1 MKTTDPYDP
10 LSLSTLVKQRIEDKA
25 NGCRPQIK
33 VNTHSAHG
41 TSHSH
46 HRSHTDEEIK
56 HEFLGML
63 LDQDPEESCHLEK
76 DQDQS
81 TRKINSGEGTMH
93 DFFSL
98 NKQGVKEKNLSKEAF
113 SFRINNSQAG
123 NIEISGS
130 YKNEVLAL
138 NIITEK
144 SLSLDERK
152 ILSQIIKAKLSAELK
167 TELEI
172 KIDHSNKWPKCC

>member
-1 MKTTDPYDP
+1 MNTTDPYDP
-10 LSLSTLVKQRIEDKA
+10 LSLRTLVKQRIEDKA
-25 NGCRPQIK
+25 NGCKPQIK
-33 VNTHSAHG
+33 LNTLSAHE
-41 TSHSH
+41 TPQTR
-46 HRSHTDEEIK
+46 HRSHADEEMK

-63 LDQDPEESCHLEK
+63 LDQDPDRPSHFEE
-76 DQDQS
+76 DQAQS
-81 TRKINSGEGTMH
+81 TGKINFGEGTKN

-98 NKQGVKEKNLSKEAF
+98 NKQGVKEKKSSKESF

-130 YKNEVLAL
+130 YKNEILAL

-144 SLSLDERK
+144 PLSLDERK

-172 KIDHSNKWPKCC
+172 KIDHINK